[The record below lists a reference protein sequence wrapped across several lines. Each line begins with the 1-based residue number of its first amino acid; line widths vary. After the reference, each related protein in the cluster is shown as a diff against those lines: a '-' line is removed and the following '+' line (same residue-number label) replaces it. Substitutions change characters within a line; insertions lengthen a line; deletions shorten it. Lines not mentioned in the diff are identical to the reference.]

1 MTNMTT
7 DNAIWVFIEH
17 NEGVLADVSLELTGK
32 ARELA
37 DRLGREVVGLLC
49 GYHVDALAADVIA
62 HGADRVLLADDP
74 QLEHYRTLPYAR
86 VAITEAKKRKPEIF
100 LIGGT
105 PNGRDFA

>member
-17 NEGVLADVSLELTGK
+17 NDGVIADVSLELTGK
-32 ARELA
+32 ARELG

-49 GYHVDALAADVIA
+49 GHNVDDLAQDVIA

-74 QLEHYRTLPYAR
+74 ELALYRTLPYAR
-86 VAITEAKKRKPEIF
+86 VAINEAKKRNPEIF

-105 PNGRDFA
+105 PN